1 MPSETRRLRVLAEL
15 ESWIEKPMIAL
26 SAIWLVLLIVEL
38 VWSSNPL
45 VQALGLAIWVI
56 FILEFGLRLALAPRK
71 LAFLAH
77 NVITV
82 VALIVPAFRLLRV
95 LRVLRLARFARGAT
109 LVRVIGGANR
119 SMGALSRSMG
129 RRGLGYVLALTLII
143 CLLGALGMRDF
154 EGGGPSGDAFATF
167 GDALWWT
174 AMILT
179 TMGSQA
185 WPATAE
191 GRVLALLLS
200 IYAFAVFGYV
210 AASLASYFVGRDQEE
225 DNPTGA
231 ELVSLR
237 QEIAKLREELSASRD
252 ESRASAATPKRS

>member
-1 MPSETRRLRVLAEL
+1 
-15 ESWIEKPMIAL
+15 MIAL
-26 SAIWLVLLIVEL
+26 SAIWLVLLVVEL
-38 VWSSNPL
+38 IWSSNRL
-45 VQALGLAIWVI
+45 LQGLGLAIWVV
-56 FILEFGLRLALAPRK
+56 FILEFLLRLVLAPRK
-71 LAFLAH
+71 LSFLAQ
-77 NVITV
+77 NIITV
-82 VALIVPAFRLLRV
+82 VALIVPAFRLFRV
-95 LRVLRLARFARGAT
+95 MRVLRLARFARGAT

-119 SMGALSRSMG
+119 SMATLSRSMG

-143 CLLGALGMRDF
+143 CVLGALGMRAF
-154 EGGGPSGDAFATF
+154 EADGPNGDAFATF

-200 IYAFAVFGYV
+200 VYAFAVFGYV
-210 AASLASYFVGRDQEE
+210 AASLASYFVGRDQAE
-225 DNPTGA
+225 DNPAGA

-237 QEIAKLREELSASRD
+237 REIVALREELARGRG
-252 ESRASAATPKRS
+252 EGPPPAATAERA

>member
-1 MPSETRRLRVLAEL
+1 
-15 ESWIEKPMIAL
+15 MIAL
-26 SAIWLVLLIVEL
+26 SAIWLVLLVVEL
-38 VWSSNPL
+38 VWNSNPAL
-45 VQALGLAIWVI
+45 QALGIGIWVI
-56 FILEFGLRLALAPRK
+56 FILEFALRLVLAPRK
-71 LAFLAH
+71 LTFLAQ

-82 VALIVPAFRLLRV
+82 IALIVPAFRLFRVMRV
-95 LRVLRLARFARGAT
+95 LRFARFARGAT

-143 CLLGALGMRDF
+143 CILGALGMRAF
-154 EGGGPSGDAFATF
+154 EADGPNGEAFATF
-167 GDALWWT
+167 GDAVWWT

-210 AASLASYFVGRDQEE
+210 AASLASYFVGCDQQE
-225 DNPTGA
+225 DNPSGA
-231 ELVSLR
+231 ELVNLRREIAALR
-237 QEIAKLREELSASRD
+237 QEIASSRDGISSSSATATGSELS
-252 ESRASAATPKRS
+252 